1 MASKKGG
8 TAATEQDKKQEQE
21 KEQSRPIRVKIDKLL
36 DSPDGK
42 LKAIASANIGD
53 FAVHG
58 IRVYES
64 EKGLFASMPST
75 SYTDAQGEKHYEDI
89 FHPVT
94 KEARE
99 QLCGAIL
106 GEYKNALT
114 EAETAQ
120 VAETQTQSQTV
131 QKM

>member
-8 TAATEQDKKQEQE
+8 TAVTEQEKQVDQEQE
-21 KEQSRPIRVKIDKLL
+21 LPIRVKIDKLI

-75 SYTDAQGEKHYEDI
+75 SYTDAHGEKHYEDT

-106 GEYKNALT
+106 DEYKNALT
-114 EAETAQ
+114 QSETAKETEAQ
-120 VAETQTQSQTV
+120 TQTQSV